1 MASFVALLS
10 RDMNRLTEEM
20 DMLRLLEGACIGG
33 VCDLVDHNAEL
44 QFCHL
49 SEVQAAAD
57 ASPFPFPLLHSKSVL
72 YGAFVWARR
81 ALNSP
86 NGGKKGGRVLREGII
101 LISQTH
107 RLIPSFRIWTE

>member
-49 SEVQAAAD
+49 SEVQAAGQ
-57 ASPFPFPLLHSKSVL
+57 LHR
-72 YGAFVWARR
+72 RR
-81 ALNSP
+81 AHAPALQF
-86 NGGKKGGRVLREGII
+86 GVQQWRVPGWDEAAA
-101 LISQTH
+101 
-107 RLIPSFRIWTE
+107 